1 MFRILIKSSFQQL
14 LISKR
19 KEFKFL
25 RSLQKY
31 SKYAHQTYHSFVFVA
46 ETGFLYLVLGLSWN
60 SPGWAGWPWIQRS
73 SSLCPHSP
81 PRTVPQHTAWQ
92 TEHSH
97 LLFSPFK
104 INAALLLPKLNWK
117 LLHSI
122 LYIIRIKEKRNQ
134 HLKCKLV

>member
-19 KEFKFL
+19 KKFKFL

-31 SKYAHQTYHSFVFVA
+31 SKYAQIYHSFVFVA

-60 SPGWAGWPWIQRS
+60 SPGWTGWPWIQRS
-73 SSLCPHSP
+73 SSLCPHSELCHN
-81 PRTVPQHTAWQ
+81 TLHV
-92 TEHSH
+92 H

-117 LLHSI
+117 LLQSI
-122 LYIIRIKEKRNQ
+122 LYIIRITEKRNQ

>member
-25 RSLQKY
+25 WSLQKY
-31 SKYAHQTYHSFVFVA
+31 SKYGTSNLTFFCLCCWDRVSLLSPWA
-46 ETGFLYLVLGLSWN
+46 VLELTRLN
-60 SPGWAGWPWIQRS
+60 RLAFWIQRS

-81 PRTVPQHTAWQ
+81 PRTVPQHTANWA
-92 TEHSH
+92 
-97 LLFSPFK
+97 FSST
-104 INAALLLPKLNWK
+104 LLPFQDKCSTTPSKTELKTSAFN
-117 LLHSI
+117 SI
-122 LYIIRIKEKRNQ
+122 YYKNHRKKNQ